1 VSSKIRDTDKGYR
14 ATIKRIDGIGK
25 ANVTVGIHASDGAAK
40 EGDGATVLD
49 VAVWAEFGTDTE
61 PERSW
66 LRAWFEANREIGTKK
81 LTEFL
86 ARVVAGKL
94 TKKQALE
101 QFGAWAQGGIQQR
114 IADGIEPANAPSTIE
129 QKGSSKPLIN
139 TGQFRASIHF
149 KVDSK

>member
-1 VSSKIRDTDKGYR
+1 
-14 ATIKRIDGIGK
+14 
-25 ANVTVGIHASDGAAK
+25 
-40 EGDGATVLD
+40 
-49 VAVWAEFGTDTE
+49 GTDTE

-81 LTEFL
+81 LTELL
-86 ARVVAGKL
+86 AQVAAGKL

-114 IADGIEPANAPSTIE
+114 IADGIGPANAPSTIE
-129 QKGSSKPLIN
+129 AKGSDKPLIN